1 VAELDPYATLGV
13 PRTASRAEIA
23 RAYRRLAKQHHPDAG
38 AEPTATM
45 SRINEAWHTLSDPA
59 RRARWDRQHTIVD
72 PPPWTGAPAYGRPRQ
87 RRPPREPE
95 APTSPQESGRTAALV
110 VAGVAV
116 LIGVAL
122 IGMNAVFG
130 PSDPRTQF
138 TSDEIS
144 FKVDPGWSVYP
155 GEEEVANG
163 HRVIAHLASFGLAP
177 DERCTSAGDPCLLVG
192 ETMPAG
198 QVSVLVTAWSEGTP
212 PEPEPVVSRPFG
224 LDADDFIGGE
234 PAVVEVTQVDDV
246 YVAWWQLSPPAF
258 PDRWIEVRA
267 DFRSLSPLNVESI
280 SSALQALLDSVEFEG

>member
-1 VAELDPYATLGV
+1 MAEPDPYATLGV

-38 AEPTATM
+38 AQPTPIM
-45 SRINEAWHTLSDPA
+45 SRVNEAWHTLSDPA
-59 RRARWDRQHTIVD
+59 RRARWDRLHTVVQ
-72 PPPWTGAPAYGRPRQ
+72 PPHWAPAPTAPRR
-87 RRPPREPE
+87 RRPPREPDVP
-95 APTSPQESGRTAALV
+95 ASPMDRGRNVALV
-110 VAGVAV
+110 VIGVAV
-116 LIGVAL
+116 LVGGAL

-130 PSDPRTQF
+130 PSDPRSQF

-144 FKVDPGWSVYP
+144 FKVEPGWSVYP
-155 GEEEVANG
+155 GGEEVADG
-163 HRVIAHLASFGLAP
+163 HRVIAHLASYALAP
-177 DERCTSAGDPCLLVG
+177 GEECTSPGEPCLMVG

-224 LDADDFIGGE
+224 LDADDVIGGK

-246 YVAWWQLSPPAF
+246 YVAWWQLSPPGF

-267 DFRSLSPLNVESI
+267 DFRARRQIDVDRIFP
-280 SSALQALLDSVEFEG
+280 ALQARLDSVQFEG